1 MSPFRLPYFIET
13 FQLKSAFVTSYFSY
27 LTLLYL
33 LSSPPCRVGVMQ
45 PDYSHPSPASFP
57 DTHMVTRYNAV
68 MSLE

>member
-13 FQLKSAFVTSYFSY
+13 FQLESAFVTSYFLSHS
-27 LTLLYL
+27 TL

-45 PDYSHPSPASFP
+45 PGYSHPSPASFP
-57 DTHMVTRYNAV
+57 DTHVVTRYNAV